1 MGTSLNSAVVAL
13 MDAAVTMRGF
23 CVVGGKEWVQL
34 YLFLYGLLQNLS
46 LDLIGNLGERQQ
58 QYTKYE

>member
-1 MGTSLNSAVVAL
+1 MGAALKSAVLAL
-13 MDAAVTMRGF
+13 MDAAVAMRGL
-23 CVVGGKEWVQL
+23 CGCGGKEWVQL